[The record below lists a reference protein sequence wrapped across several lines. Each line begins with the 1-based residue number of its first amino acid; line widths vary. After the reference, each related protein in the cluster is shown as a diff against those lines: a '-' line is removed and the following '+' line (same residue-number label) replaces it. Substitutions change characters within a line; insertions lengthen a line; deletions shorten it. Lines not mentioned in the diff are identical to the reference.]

1 MESMGV
7 SLSFTN
13 GSKPTLLKTCCINPD
28 ALIEWFWYLSF
39 WKFEQQGRQTCL
51 PWLAKE
57 K

>member
-1 MESMGV
+1 MGV